1 MEETKVMYKDE
12 AIAAL
17 KKAIADSGKKYDTE
31 QIERAIA
38 MACAA
43 HEGQQRYVGGDYV
56 CHPLQVA
63 CILLELGMDNETI
76 VAAILHDV
84 VEDTKIELDDIRR
97 QFGEDVALLVDG
109 VTKITQMP
117 FSTRE
122 EEQGEN
128 VRKMLLAMAKD
139 IRVIIIKLADR
150 LHNMRTSS
158 GWYPQKRRD
167 KAKETL
173 DIYAPIAHRLG
184 IRAIKEELEDISLHL
199 LDPMACEEIERNLK
213 MRSDDRTAFLNT
225 IQDQLRERLGEYG
238 LKPYVCGRIKSIAG
252 IYRKM
257 YMQGR
262 AFEEIYDVY
271 AVRIIV
277 DSVNDCYNALGIVH
291 DLFHPLPNRFKDY
304 ISTPKANM
312 YQSLHTTVISHEK
325 ISFEVQIRT
334 WEMHQTA
341 EYGIAAHWKYKLGIQ
356 KKDRLEEKVAW
367 VRKFIESQQDVDEA
381 EDIVQS
387 IKTDLSSD
395 DVFVFSPR
403 GRVVSLPRGATVID
417 FAYAIH
423 SEVGNR
429 MVGAKVDGRIVPI
442 DYEVK
447 TGEVVEILTTSAANH
462 GPSRD
467 WLHLVKTSEARNKIR
482 SWYKRERRDENIQ
495 QGREEVER
503 EMARNFIRL
512 SGSALNDFL
521 LAQAKRQHCDTVDDF
536 FAAIGYGGI
545 QLSRLVPRM
554 KEDAAKYTAAPENVT
569 PQSIMAAAKPH
580 RHHNGGVIIENMD
593 NCLVKFA
600 RCCNPVPGDD
610 IIGFITRGYGVSI
623 HKCDCTNVPKDPSK
637 SAEPER
643 WVRVS
648 WEDSIHE
655 EFKAELHILATDRIE
670 LLADITAQL
679 AAMHVMIYG
688 MQARGTNDGH
698 GDMFVTIGVN
708 SLQHLE
714 EVIARLKRVNGVE
727 NITRGGA

>member
-1 MEETKVMYKDE
+1 METETVMYKDE

-17 KKAIADSGKKYDTE
+17 KRAIEASERKYDT
-31 QIERAIA
+31 QMIDRAVEV
-38 MACAA
+38 ACAA
-43 HEGQQRYVGGDYV
+43 HEGQQRYMGGDYV

-63 CILLELGMDNETI
+63 CILIELGMDNETI

-84 VEDTKIELDDIRR
+84 VEDTKVSLDDIKR
-97 QFGEDVALLVDG
+97 QFGSNVALLVDG

-122 EEQGEN
+122 EEQAEN
-128 VRKMLLAMAKD
+128 VRKMLLAMSQD

-150 LHNMRTSS
+150 LHNMRTNS

-199 LDPMACEEIERNLK
+199 LDPMGCEEIEHNLS
-213 MRSDDRTAFLNT
+213 MLSGDRAAFLDT
-225 IQDQLRERLGEYG
+225 IQAQLKERLSEYG
-238 LKPYVCGRIKSIAG
+238 MEPYVCGRIKSIAG

-262 AFEEIYDVY
+262 AFDEIYDVY

-277 DSVNDCYNALGIVH
+277 DTVNDCYNALGIVH
-291 DLFHPLPNRFKDY
+291 DLFHPIPGRFKDY
-304 ISTPKANM
+304 ISTPKSNM

-325 ISFEVQIRT
+325 IAFEVQIRT
-334 WEMHQTA
+334 WEMHHTA

-356 KKDRLEEKVAW
+356 KKDRLEDKIAW
-367 VRKFIESQQDVDEA
+367 VRQFIESQKDVDDA
-381 EDIVQS
+381 EDIVRS

-403 GRVVSLPRGATVID
+403 GRVVSLPRGSTVID

-429 MVGAKVDGRIVPI
+429 MVGAKVDGRIVSI
-442 DYEVK
+442 DYQVK
-447 TGEVVEILTTSAANH
+447 TGEVVEILTTSAPNH

-467 WLHLVKTSEARNKIR
+467 WLQLVKTSEARNKIR

-495 QGREEVER
+495 QGREEFER
-503 EMARNFIRL
+503 ELARNFIRL
-512 SGSALNDFL
+512 SGEELEDFL
-521 LAQAKRQHCDTVDDF
+521 NAQAKRQHCNSIDDF
-536 FAAIGYGGI
+536 YAAIGYGGI
-545 QLSRLVPRM
+545 LLSRLVPHL
-554 KEDAAKYTAAPENVT
+554 KEDAAKYQKSEPVT
-569 PQSIMAAAKPH
+569 PQSITAAAKPH

-600 RCCNPVPGDD
+600 RCCNPVPGDE
-610 IIGFITRGYGVSI
+610 IVGFITRGYGVSI
-623 HKCDCTNVPKDPSK
+623 HKRDCVNVPKDVK
-637 SAEPER
+637 TCAEPER
-643 WVRVS
+643 WVNVS
-648 WEDSIHE
+648 WENSVRE
-655 EFKAELHILATDRIE
+655 EFKAELHIFVTDRIE

-679 AAMHVMIYG
+679 AGMHVMIYN
-688 MQARGTNDGH
+688 MQARSTRGGR
-698 GDMFVTIGVN
+698 GEMTITVGVN
-708 SLQHLE
+708 SLQHLQ
-714 EVIARLKRVNGVE
+714 EVMTRLKRVSGVE
-727 NITRGGA
+727 DIERGGA

>member
-1 MEETKVMYKDE
+1 MEEKMVMYKDE

-17 KKAIADSGKKYDTE
+17 HKAIAESEKKYDKDT
-31 QIERAIA
+31 IDRAVL
-38 MACAA
+38 MACEA
-43 HEGQQRYVGGDYV
+43 HEGQLRYAGGDYV

-63 CILLELGMDNETI
+63 CILIELGMDNQTI

-84 VEDTKIELDDIRR
+84 VEDTGVELEDIQRE
-97 QFGEDVALLVDG
+97 FGADVALLVDG

-117 FSTRE
+117 FSTKE
-122 EEQGEN
+122 EEQAEN
-128 VRKMLLAMAKD
+128 VRKMLLAMSQD

-158 GWYPQKRRD
+158 GWYPQKQRD

-199 LDPMACEEIERNLK
+199 LDPMGCEEIEKNLS
-213 MRSDDRTAFLNT
+213 MQSGERTVFLET
-225 IQDQLRERLGEYG
+225 IQEQLRTKLAEYG
-238 LKPYVCGRIKSIAG
+238 LQPYLCGRLKSIAG

-257 YMQGR
+257 YMQDR
-262 AFEEIYDVY
+262 AFDEIYDIY

-277 DSVNDCYNALGIVH
+277 DTVNDCYNALGIVH
-291 DLFHPLPNRFKDY
+291 DLFHPIPNRFKDY

-325 ISFEVQIRT
+325 IAFEVQIRT

-356 KKDRLEEKVAW
+356 KKDRLEDKIAW
-367 VRKFIESQQDVDEA
+367 VRQFIENQKDVDDA
-381 EDIVQS
+381 EDIVRS

-403 GRVVSLPRGATVID
+403 GRVVSLPRGSTVID

-429 MVGAKVDGRIVPI
+429 MVGAKVDGRIVSI

-447 TGEVVEILTTSAANH
+447 TGEVVEILTTSAPNH

-467 WLHLVKTSEARNKIR
+467 WLQLVKTSEARNKIR
-482 SWYKRERRDENIQ
+482 SWYKRERREENIQ
-495 QGREEVER
+495 QGREEFER

-512 SGSALNDFL
+512 SGEDLEDFL
-521 LAQAKRQHCDTVDDF
+521 NTQAKRQHCDSVDDF
-536 FAAIGYGGI
+536 YAAIGYGGI
-545 QLSRLVPRM
+545 LLSRLVPRM
-554 KEDAAKYTAAPENVT
+554 KEDAAKYARTEPVT
-569 PQSIMAAAKPH
+569 VQSIVAAAKPH

-600 RCCNPVPGDD
+600 RCCNPVPGDE
-610 IIGFITRGYGVSI
+610 IVGFITRGYGVSI
-623 HKCDCTNVPKDPSK
+623 HKRDCTNVPADPSR

-643 WVRVS
+643 WVNVS
-648 WEDSIHE
+648 WEDSVRE
-655 EFKAELHILATDRIE
+655 EFKAELHISVADRIE

-679 AAMHVMIYG
+679 ASMHVMIYG
-688 MQARGTNDGH
+688 MQARTQNDGH
-698 GDMFVTIGVN
+698 GEISLTVGVN
-708 SLQHLE
+708 SLAHLQEVMHRLERINGIE
-714 EVIARLKRVNGVE
+714 EIK
-727 NITRGGA
+727 RGGA

>member
-1 MEETKVMYKDE
+1 VEQNTVLYKDQ

-17 KKAIADSGKKYDTE
+17 KQAIATAEKKYDSE
-31 QIERAIA
+31 KIDRAVT
-38 MACAA
+38 MACEA
-43 HEGQQRYVGGDYV
+43 HAGQMRYAGGDYV

-63 CILLELGMDNETI
+63 CILVELGMDNETI

-84 VEDTKIELDDIRR
+84 VEDTGVELDDIKRE
-97 QFGEDVALLVDG
+97 FGENVALLVDG

-122 EEQGEN
+122 EEQAEN
-128 VRKMLLAMAKD
+128 VRKMLLAMSQD

-150 LHNMRTSS
+150 LHNMRTSE

-173 DIYAPIAHRLG
+173 DIYAPLAHRLG

-199 LDPMACEEIERNLK
+199 LDPMGCEEIEQNLN
-213 MRSDDRTAFLNT
+213 MRSDERAAFLDT
-225 IQDQLRERLGEYG
+225 IQDQLRERLAEYG
-238 LKPYVCGRIKSIAG
+238 MKPYVCGRIKSIAG

-262 AFEEIYDVY
+262 AFDEIYDVY

-277 DSVNDCYNALGIVH
+277 DTLNDCYNALGIVH
-291 DLFHPLPNRFKDY
+291 DLFHPIPNRFKDY

-325 ISFEVQIRT
+325 IAFEVQIRT
-334 WEMHQTA
+334 WEMHHTA

-356 KKDRLEEKVAW
+356 KKDRLEDKLAW
-367 VRKFIESQQDVDEA
+367 VRKFIENQQDVDDA

-403 GRVVSLPRGATVID
+403 GRVVSLPRGSTVID

-429 MVGAKVDGRIVPI
+429 MVGAKVDGRIVSI
-442 DYEVK
+442 DYEVN
-447 TGEVVEILTTSAANH
+447 TGEVVEILTTSAPNH

-467 WLHLVKTSEARNKIR
+467 WLQLVKTSEARNKIR

-495 QGREEVER
+495 QGREELER

-512 SGSALNDFL
+512 SGQDLEDFL
-521 LAQAKRQHCDTVDDF
+521 MAQAKRQHCDTIEDF
-536 FAAIGYGGI
+536 YAAIGYGGI
-545 QLSRLVPRM
+545 LLSRLVPRM
-554 KEDAAKYTAAPENVT
+554 KEDAAKYARTEPVT
-569 PQSIMAAAKPH
+569 VESVTAAAKSH
-580 RHHNGGVIIENMD
+580 RHHNGGVIIDNME

-600 RCCNPVPGDD
+600 RCCNPVPGDE

-623 HKCDCTNVPKDPSK
+623 HKRDCSNVPTDPSH

-643 WVRVS
+643 WVTVS
-648 WEDSIHE
+648 WEDSVRE
-655 EFKAELHILATDRIE
+655 EFKAELHIIAADRIE

-688 MQARGTNDGH
+688 MQARENRGQGEVFIT
-698 GDMFVTIGVN
+698 VGVN
-708 SLQHLE
+708 SLTHLQ
-714 EVIARLKRVNGVE
+714 EVMARLKRVGGVE
-727 NITRGGA
+727 DIKRGGA

>member
-1 MEETKVMYKDE
+1 MEINTPMYKDE

-17 KKAIADSGKKYDTE
+17 KKAIDNSEKKYDSE
-31 QIERAIA
+31 KIQCAVA
-38 MACAA
+38 MACEA
-43 HEGQQRYVGGDYV
+43 HEGQMRYAGGDYV
-56 CHPLQVA
+56 CHPLLVA
-63 CILLELGMDNETI
+63 CILIELGMDNETI

-84 VEDTKIELDDIRR
+84 VEDTGVELSEIKR

-122 EEQGEN
+122 EEQAEN
-128 VRKMLLAMAKD
+128 VRKMLMAMSQD

-150 LHNMRTSS
+150 LHNMRTNS
-158 GWYPQKRRD
+158 GWDPQKRRD

-199 LDPMACEEIERNLK
+199 LDPMGCEEIEQNLS
-213 MRSDDRTAFLNT
+213 MRSDQRAAFLET
-225 IQDQLRERLGEYG
+225 IQGQLRERLNEYG
-238 LKPYVCGRIKSIAG
+238 MKPYVCGRIKSIAG

-262 AFEEIYDVY
+262 AFDEIYDVY
-271 AVRIIV
+271 AVRVIV
-277 DSVNDCYNALGIVH
+277 DTVNDCYNVLGIVH
-291 DLFHPLPNRFKDY
+291 DLFHPLTNRFKDY
-304 ISTPKANM
+304 ISTPKTNM

-325 ISFEVQIRT
+325 IAFEVQIRT
-334 WEMHQTA
+334 WEMHHTA
-341 EYGIAAHWKYKLGIQ
+341 EYGIAAHWKYKLGIH
-356 KKDRLEEKVAW
+356 KKDRLEDKVAW
-367 VRKFIESQQDVDEA
+367 VRRFIENQKDVDDA
-381 EDIVQS
+381 EDIVRS

-403 GRVVSLPRGATVID
+403 GRVVSLPRGSTVID

-429 MVGAKVDGRIVPI
+429 MVGAKVDGRIVSI
-442 DYEVK
+442 DCEVH
-447 TGEVVEILTTSAANH
+447 TGQVVEILTTSAPNH

-467 WLHLVKTSEARNKIR
+467 WLQLVKTSEARNKIR

-495 QGREEVER
+495 QGREELER

-512 SGSALNDFL
+512 SGQDLEDFL
-521 LAQAKRQHCDTVDDF
+521 NAQAKRQHCASIDDF
-536 FAAIGYGGI
+536 YAAIGYGGI
-545 QLSRLVPRM
+545 LLSRLIPRM
-554 KEDAAKYTAAPENVT
+554 KEDAAKYVRTEPVTAE
-569 PQSIMAAAKPH
+569 SITAAAKPH

-600 RCCNPVPGDD
+600 RCCNPVPGDE

-623 HKCDCTNVPKDPSK
+623 HKRDCTNVPTDPSH

-643 WVRVS
+643 WVKVS
-648 WEDSIHE
+648 WEDSVRE
-655 EFKAELHILATDRIE
+655 EFKAELHIAVTDRIE
-670 LLADITAQL
+670 LLADITTQL
-679 AAMHVMIYG
+679 ASMHVMIYG
-688 MQARGTNDGH
+688 MQARSLNGGGGEISIT
-698 GDMFVTIGVN
+698 VGVN
-708 SLQHLE
+708 SLFHLQ
-714 EVIARLKRVNGVE
+714 EVMNRLARINGIE
-727 NITRGGA
+727 DIKRGGA

>member
-1 MEETKVMYKDE
+1 MEQNTILYKDQ

-17 KKAIADSGKKYDTE
+17 KQAIAVAEKRYDG
-31 QIERAIA
+31 ERIDRAVA
-38 MACAA
+38 MACEA
-43 HEGQQRYVGGDYV
+43 HEGQERYTGGDYV

-63 CILLELGMDNETI
+63 CILIELGMDNETI
-76 VAAILHDV
+76 IAAILHDV
-84 VEDTKIELDDIRR
+84 VEDTGIELDDIKRE
-97 QFGEDVALLVDG
+97 FGADVALLVDG

-122 EEQGEN
+122 EEQAEN
-128 VRKMLLAMAKD
+128 VRKMLLAMSQD

-150 LHNMRTSS
+150 LHNMRTSD

-173 DIYAPIAHRLG
+173 DVYAPLAHRLG

-199 LDPMACEEIERNLK
+199 LDPMGCEEIEQNLN
-213 MRSDDRTAFLNT
+213 MRSDERTAFLDT
-225 IQDQLRERLGEYG
+225 IQEQLRERLDEYG
-238 LKPYVCGRIKSIAG
+238 MKPFVCGRIKSIAG

-262 AFEEIYDVY
+262 AFDEIYDVY

-277 DSVNDCYNALGIVH
+277 DTVNDCYNALGIVH
-291 DLFHPLPNRFKDY
+291 DLFHPIPNRFKDY

-325 ISFEVQIRT
+325 IAFEVQIRT
-334 WEMHQTA
+334 WEMHHTA

-356 KKDRLEEKVAW
+356 KKDRLEDKLAW
-367 VRKFIESQQDVDEA
+367 VRKFIENQQDVDDA
-381 EDIVQS
+381 EDIVRS

-403 GRVVSLPRGATVID
+403 GRVVSLPRGSTVID

-429 MVGAKVDGRIVPI
+429 MVGAKVDGRIVSI
-442 DYEVK
+442 DYEVN
-447 TGEVVEILTTSAANH
+447 TGEVVEILTTSAPNH

-467 WLHLVKTSEARNKIR
+467 WLQLVKTSEARNKIR

-495 QGREEVER
+495 QGREELER

-512 SGSALNDFL
+512 SGEDLEDFL
-521 LAQAKRQHCDTVDDF
+521 MAQAKRQHCDSIDDF
-536 FAAIGYGGI
+536 YAAIGYGGI
-545 QLSRLVPRM
+545 LLSRLVPRM
-554 KEDAAKYTAAPENVT
+554 KEDAAKYTRTEPVT
-569 PQSIMAAAKPH
+569 AESVTAAAKPH
-580 RHHNGGVIIENMD
+580 RHHNGGVIIESMD

-600 RCCNPVPGDD
+600 RCCNPVPGDE

-623 HKCDCTNVPKDPSK
+623 HTKDCSNVPADPSH

-643 WVRVS
+643 WVKVS
-648 WEDSIHE
+648 WEDSVRE
-655 EFKAELHILATDRIE
+655 EFKAELHIIAADRIE

-688 MQARGTNDGH
+688 MQARENRGQGEV
-698 GDMFVTIGVN
+698 FVTVGVN
-708 SLQHLE
+708 SLPHLQ
-714 EVIARLKRVNGVE
+714 EVMTRLKRVSGVE
-727 NITRGGA
+727 DIKRGGA

>member
-1 MEETKVMYKDE
+1 MEQNTVLYKDQ
-12 AIAAL
+12 AIATL
-17 KKAIADSGKKYDTE
+17 KQVIATAEKKYDSE
-31 QIERAIA
+31 KIDRAVA
-38 MACAA
+38 MACEA
-43 HEGQQRYVGGDYV
+43 HAGQMRYAGGDYV

-63 CILLELGMDNETI
+63 CILIELGMDNETI

-84 VEDTKIELDDIRR
+84 VEDTGVELDDIKRE
-97 QFGEDVALLVDG
+97 FGANVALLVDG

-122 EEQGEN
+122 EEQAEN
-128 VRKMLLAMAKD
+128 VRKMLLAMSQD

-150 LHNMRTSS
+150 LHNMRTSE
-158 GWYPQKRRD
+158 GWYEQKRRD

-173 DIYAPIAHRLG
+173 DIYAPLAHRLG

-199 LDPMACEEIERNLK
+199 LDPMGCEEIEQNLN
-213 MRSDDRTAFLNT
+213 MRSDQRAAFLDT
-225 IQDQLRERLGEYG
+225 IQDQLRERLDEYG
-238 LKPYVCGRIKSIAG
+238 MKPYVCGRIKSIAG

-262 AFEEIYDVY
+262 AFDEIYDVY

-277 DSVNDCYNALGIVH
+277 DTLNDCYNALGIVH
-291 DLFHPLPNRFKDY
+291 DLFHPIPNRFKDY

-325 ISFEVQIRT
+325 IAFEVQIRT
-334 WEMHQTA
+334 WEMHHTA
-341 EYGIAAHWKYKLGIQ
+341 EYGIAAHWKYKLGIH
-356 KKDRLEEKVAW
+356 KKDRLEDKLAW
-367 VRKFIESQQDVDEA
+367 VRKFIENQQDVDDA

-403 GRVVSLPRGATVID
+403 GRVVSLPRGSTVID

-429 MVGAKVDGRIVPI
+429 MVGAKVDGRIVSI
-442 DYEVK
+442 DYEVN
-447 TGEVVEILTTSAANH
+447 TGEVVEILTTSAPNH

-467 WLHLVKTSEARNKIR
+467 WLQLVKTSEARNKIR

-495 QGREEVER
+495 QGREELER

-512 SGSALNDFL
+512 SGQDLEDFL
-521 LAQAKRQHCDTVDDF
+521 MVQAKRQHCETIDDF
-536 FAAIGYGGI
+536 YAAIGYGGI
-545 QLSRLVPRM
+545 LLSRLVPRM
-554 KEDAAKYTAAPENVT
+554 KEDAAKYARTEPVTAESVT
-569 PQSIMAAAKPH
+569 AAAKPH
-580 RHHNGGVIIENMD
+580 RHHNGGVIIENME

-600 RCCNPVPGDD
+600 RCCNPVPGDE
-610 IIGFITRGYGVSI
+610 IVGFITRGYGVSI
-623 HKCDCTNVPKDPSK
+623 HKCDCSNVPADPSH

-643 WVRVS
+643 WVKVS
-648 WEDSIHE
+648 WEDSVRE
-655 EFKAELHILATDRIE
+655 EFKAELHIIATDRIE

-688 MQARGTNDGH
+688 MQARENHGH
-698 GDMFVTIGVN
+698 GEVFITVGVN
-708 SLQHLE
+708 SLAHLQ
-714 EVIARLKRVNGVE
+714 EVMTRLKRVSGVE
-727 NITRGGA
+727 DIKRGGA

>member
-1 MEETKVMYKDE
+1 MDQSMVMYQDE

-17 KKAIADSGKKYDTE
+17 HRAIADSERKYDVKT
-31 QIERAIA
+31 IDRAIRL
-38 MACAA
+38 ACDA
-43 HEGQQRYVGGDYV
+43 HAGQQRYAGGDYV

-84 VEDTKIELDDIRR
+84 VEDTPIELDDIKRD
-97 QFGEDVALLVDG
+97 FGEDVALLVDG

-122 EEQGEN
+122 EEQAEN
-128 VRKMLLAMAKD
+128 VRKMLMAMSKD

-150 LHNMRTSS
+150 LHNMRTNS
-158 GWYPQKRRD
+158 GWDPQKRRD
-167 KAKETL
+167 KAKETM

-199 LDPMACEEIERNLK
+199 LDPMACEEIEENLS
-213 MRSDDRTAFLNT
+213 MRSDQRAEFLEA
-225 IQDQLRERLGEYG
+225 IQEQLRERLGEYG
-238 LKPYVCGRIKSIAG
+238 MKPYVCGRIKSIAG

-262 AFEEIYDVY
+262 AFDEIYDVY

-277 DSVNDCYNALGIVH
+277 DTVNDCYNVLGIVH
-291 DLFHPLPNRFKDY
+291 DQFHPIPNRFKDY

-325 ISFEVQIRT
+325 IAFEVQIRT
-334 WEMHQTA
+334 WEMHRTA

-356 KKDRLEEKVAW
+356 KKDRLEDKVAW
-367 VRKFIESQQDVDEA
+367 VRQFIESQQDVDDA
-381 EDIVQS
+381 EDIVRS
-387 IKTDLSSD
+387 IRTDLSSD

-403 GRVVSLPRGATVID
+403 GRVVSLPRGSTVID

-429 MVGAKVDGRIVPI
+429 MVGAKVDGRIVSI
-442 DYEVK
+442 DYEVN
-447 TGEVVEILTTSAANH
+447 TGEVVEILTTSAPNH

-467 WLHLVKTSEARNKIR
+467 WLQLVKTSEARNKIR
-482 SWYKRERRDENIQ
+482 SWYKRERREENIEK
-495 QGREEVER
+495 GREELER

-512 SGSALNDFL
+512 SDEDLQEL
-521 LAQAKRQHCDTVDDF
+521 LSAQAKRQHCASIDDF
-536 FAAIGYGGI
+536 YAAIGYGGI
-545 QLSRLVPRM
+545 LLSRLIPRI
-554 KEDAAKYTAAPENVT
+554 KDEAAKYTRNEPITPE
-569 PQSIMAAAKPH
+569 SIAAAAKPH
-580 RHHNGGVIIENMD
+580 RHHNGGVVIDNMD

-600 RCCNPVPGDD
+600 RCCNPVPGDE

-623 HKCDCTNVPKDPSK
+623 HKRDCTNVPADPSH
-637 SAEPER
+637 SNEPER
-643 WVRVS
+643 WVNVS
-648 WEDSIHE
+648 WEDSIRE
-655 EFKAELHILATDRIE
+655 EFKAELRVFVRDRIE

-679 AAMHVMIYG
+679 ASMHVMIYS
-688 MQARGTNDGH
+688 MQARQIEGGH
-698 GDMFVTIGVN
+698 GEMTVTVGVN
-708 SLQHLE
+708 SLQHLQ
-714 EVIARLKRVNGVE
+714 EVMARLRRVNGVE
-727 NITRGGA
+727 EVERGGA

>member
-1 MEETKVMYKDE
+1 MYKDE

-17 KKAIADSGKKYDTE
+17 KKVVAESEKKYDTE
-31 QIERAIA
+31 SIDRAVA
-38 MACAA
+38 MACEA
-43 HEGQQRYVGGDYV
+43 HEGQMRYAGGDYV

-63 CILLELGMDNETI
+63 CILIELGMDNETI

-84 VEDTKIELDDIRR
+84 VEDTGVELDDIKR
-97 QFGEDVALLVDG
+97 QFGADVALLVDG

-122 EEQGEN
+122 EEQAEN
-128 VRKMLLAMAKD
+128 VRKMLMAMSQD

-150 LHNMRTSS
+150 LHNMRTNS
-158 GWYPQKRRD
+158 GWHPQKRRD

-199 LDPMACEEIERNLK
+199 LDPMGCEEIEQNLS
-213 MRSDDRTAFLNT
+213 MRSDERAEFLEA
-225 IQDQLRERLGEYG
+225 IQGQLRERLDEYG
-238 LKPYVCGRIKSIAG
+238 MKPYVSGRIKSIAG

-262 AFEEIYDVY
+262 SFDEIYDVY

-277 DSVNDCYNALGIVH
+277 DTVNDCYNVLGIVH
-291 DLFHPLPNRFKDY
+291 DLFHPIPNRFKDY
-304 ISTPKANM
+304 ISTPKTNM

-325 ISFEVQIRT
+325 IAFEVQIRT
-334 WEMHQTA
+334 WEMHHTA
-341 EYGIAAHWKYKLGIQ
+341 EYGIAAHWKYKLGIH
-356 KKDRLEEKVAW
+356 KKDRLEDKVAW
-367 VRKFIESQQDVDEA
+367 VRQFIENQKDVDDA
-381 EDIVQS
+381 EDIVRS

-403 GRVVSLPRGATVID
+403 GRVVSLPRGSTVID

-429 MVGAKVDGRIVPI
+429 MVGAKVDGRIVSI
-442 DYEVK
+442 DYQVN
-447 TGEVVEILTTSAANH
+447 TGEVVEILTTSAPNH

-467 WLHLVKTSEARNKIR
+467 WLQLVKTSEARNKIR
-482 SWYKRERRDENIQ
+482 SWYKRERRDENVQ
-495 QGREEVER
+495 QGREELER

-512 SGSALNDFL
+512 SGRDLEEFL
-521 LAQAKRQHCDTVDDF
+521 SAQAKRQHCDSIDDF
-536 FAAIGYGGI
+536 YAAIGYGGI
-545 QLSRLVPRM
+545 LLSRLIPRM
-554 KEDAAKYTAAPENVT
+554 KEDAAKYARSEPVTAE
-569 PQSIMAAAKPH
+569 SIVAAAKPH
-580 RHHNGGVIIENMD
+580 RHHNGGVIIESMD

-600 RCCNPVPGDD
+600 RCCNPVPGDE

-623 HKCDCTNVPKDPSK
+623 HKRDCTNVPTDPSH

-643 WVRVS
+643 WVNVS
-648 WEDSIHE
+648 WEDSIRE
-655 EFKAELHILATDRIE
+655 EFKAELHIFVADRIE

-688 MQARGTNDGH
+688 MQARASDTGRGEIFIT
-698 GDMFVTIGVN
+698 VGVN
-708 SLQHLE
+708 SVQHLQ
-714 EVIARLKRVNGVE
+714 EVMNRLGRINGIE
-727 NITRGGA
+727 DIKRGGA